1 MGKLFWQINTSLD
14 GYMEEPG
21 GDLKRT
27 AEIDDDKYKRYASEM
42 LKTID
47 AFIIG
52 RKTYDVFVGYWPT
65 AEGEDAEILNKLPK
79 IVVSRTL
86 IETCWNNS
94 RLANEDLAGAIKN
107 LKDGSDRDIALFGS
121 ANLAAT
127 MIELELVD
135 EYRIFVTPFI
145 LGKGTK
151 TFDLIKGTVGLK
163 LTSAEPWPSGT
174 VALIYSI

>member
-27 AEIDDDKYKRYASEM
+27 AEIDDVEYQRYASEM

-65 AEGEDAEILNKLPK
+65 ADGEDAKLLNEMPK
-79 IVVSRTL
+79 VVVSRTL
-86 IETCWNNS
+86 TETTWDNS
-94 RLANEDLAGAIKN
+94 RLVTTDIAGEVAK
-107 LKDGSDRDIALFGS
+107 LKSGTDRDIALFGS
-121 ANLAAT
+121 ANLAGT
-127 MIELELVD
+127 IIELGLVD
-135 EYRIFVTPFI
+135 EYRVFVTPFI

-151 TFDLIKGTVGLK
+151 TFNLINGKVDLRLK
-163 LTSAEPWPSGT
+163 SAETWPSGT
-174 VALIYSI
+174 VALTYGN